1 MISSET
7 SFVEGHVR
15 FWTAPFV
22 WSRRRKTILFVVRQR
37 KGNDVVYRTC
47 HFMNITSTV
56 HLLNFQCYFKCY
68 FVESATSGDNSVYH
82 LKRLKH
88 NFKWPS
94 IWHVWFTT
102 GQRMIKH
109 DLDIQFL
116 GIILIMNELWIS
128 VAYIGEQFSELNTF
142 NIEQLYLSRYWSD
155 KGLKLLFRDFCFLSL
170 DNFKN

>member
-1 MISSET
+1 MSDSERHPL
-7 SFVEGHVR
+7 SDLG
-15 FWTAPFV
+15 W
-22 WSRRRKTILFVVRQR
+22 RKTILYVVRQR

-56 HLLNFQCYFKCY
+56 HLLDFECYF
-68 FVESATSGDNSVYH
+68 FEIATYGVNTVYH
-82 LKRLKH
+82 FKRLKH

-109 DLDIQFL
+109 ELDIQFL
-116 GIILIMNELWIS
+116 GIFLIMNELWIS

-142 NIEQLYLSRYWSD
+142 YIEQLYIYI
-155 KGLKLLFRDFCFLSL
+155 
-170 DNFKN
+170 